1 MKEPSVEAL
10 VEEAKLWT
18 NDALVRDTLDI
29 LAQRIAELEAKLA
42 EAEAALATAHVA
54 GIYKQQRDRYRSAH
68 AGLEAKVEMLTR
80 ERDEALRLGSA
91 IYGNQQWERAEAAEA
106 RLAEALTVA
115 LEYRAITDR
124 LLRSLRGET

>member
-18 NDALVRDTLDI
+18 TDALVRSTLDA
-29 LAQRIAELEAKLA
+29 LAQRIETLEGSL
-42 EAEAALATAHVA
+42 EDTAHVA

-68 AGLEAKVEMLTR
+68 AGLEAKVETLER

-124 LLRSLRGET
+124 LLRSLRGETP